1 MLRGGKMIPAFF
13 ATTVGKILTGTVA
26 TAMIIGGIYYVI
38 YSKGYDQAESE
49 FVEQINEQ
57 REDVRV
63 FDEAKYLTEIEDLK
77 RAKAES
83 DDFNVKL
90 QRAIQ
95 QSDREKRHLKEKVQ
109 AYQNQQPEV
118 IHDTQYI
125 EIEVEKPVPYEVP
138 CFVDYQ
144 HVNAVD
150 RVTRV
155 LNEIPYDRVPDDP
168 PTGRESQLRGRS
180 PVTCA
185 RFVERIT
192 ELTSLLGNAYVKH
205 RAMTERQWNQYR
217 LYQEFQKER
226 MDELADS
233 IRPND

>member
-1 MLRGGKMIPAFF
+1 MIAAWPLIAKIGAPIGMVLLLLGGLYLYNENLR
-13 ATTVGKILTGTVA
+13 
-26 TAMIIGGIYYVI
+26 
-38 YSKGYDQAESE
+38 SE
-49 FVEQINEQ
+49 GDARTEAKYQEQINEQ
-57 REDVRV
+57 REEVKV
-63 FDEAKYLTEIEDLK
+63 FDEAKYLAEIEDLK
-77 RAKAES
+77 RSKAES

-95 QSDREKRHLKEKVQ
+95 ASDREKRQLKEKVQ
-109 AYQNQQPEV
+109 AYQHQQPEV

-168 PTGRESQLRGRS
+168 PTGPESQLRGRS

-185 RFVERIT
+185 RFVERVT
-192 ELTSLLGNAYVKH
+192 ELTSLLGNEYVKH

-217 LYQEFQKER
+217 LYQEFQKGR

>member
-1 MLRGGKMIPAFF
+1 MIPAFF
-13 ATTVGKILTGTVA
+13 TTTIGKILIGTISTTV
-26 TAMIIGGIYYVI
+26 IVGGIYYVI
-38 YSKGYDQAESE
+38 YSKGYDQRDKEV
-49 FVEQINEQ
+49 VEQINEQ
-57 REDVRV
+57 LEDVKV

-95 QSDREKRHLKEKVQ
+95 VSDREKRALKEKVQ
-109 AYQNQQPEV
+109 AYQGQLPEV

-125 EIEVEKPVPYEVP
+125 EIEVEKPVPYKVP

-150 RVTRV
+150 RITRV

-168 PTGRESQLRGRS
+168 PTGRESDLQGPS

-192 ELTSLLGNAYVKH
+192 ELTSLLGNEYVKH
-205 RAMTERQWNQYR
+205 RAMTERQWNQYH
-217 LYQEFQKER
+217 LYQEFLQGR